1 MIDLMRM
8 SLRIFTLIGNI
19 DAGLDIVAGLVTVQ
33 GLSHDIP
40 SVAADVPLNAG
51 FGNVPIESK
60 TQTPFATEKS
70 HVIHDD
76 DSKLTSLKSNATS

>member
-1 MIDLMRM
+1 MIDLTRI
-8 SLRIFTLIGNI
+8 LRIFTLIRNI
-19 DAGLDIVAGLVTVQ
+19 DEGLDIAAGLVAAQ

-51 FGNVPIESK
+51 FGNVPVESK
-60 TQTPFATEKS
+60 TQTPLATEKA
-70 HVIHDD
+70 HVIHDN